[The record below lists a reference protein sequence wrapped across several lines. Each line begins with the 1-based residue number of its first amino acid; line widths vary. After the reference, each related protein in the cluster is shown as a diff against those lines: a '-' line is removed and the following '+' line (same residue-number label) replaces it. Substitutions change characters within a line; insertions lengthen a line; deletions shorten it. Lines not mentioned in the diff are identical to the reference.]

1 MAIDKIQKTS
11 LLIPPAGLDTHI
23 QYNNNG
29 QLAGSSSFVINSS
42 GHIGIGTNDPKDR
55 LHVKIGS
62 DLNWQFGYPSSS
74 TTSLAALNDAES
86 SYVTGRI
93 DAGPLQ
99 LNSQSGGSVSIG
111 SSSPTNQKLL
121 ISENGGGNYPILE
134 VMNTNTTANAKP
146 MIRVGTGGDAVL
158 ELYRIGN
165 AATAYI
171 NAAQVGN
178 GNLAFQTES
187 NTKMVIANNGNV
199 GIGTVTPRCNL
210 NLDGNNSTAVTFGI
224 DNTSGGGTLDISCLG
239 SAYTAH
245 GAAPGE
251 VWFYSPDNINIGGAT
266 GNTNDIKFLGGGS
279 ERVRITSDGNV
290 GIGTDVPDTSLHI
303 SGSGSIVG
311 KVVSTNASAVWQA
324 DSISTEASILYFT
337 TAGSQAWKFQKAAVT
352 GNLEIRNSTD
362 LTKFTMLD
370 DGDVGIGINVPYS
383 KLTIQGSNYV
393 KTDQGRATD
402 GLALGGGGAGEG
414 VHTNGLS
421 FGFGG
426 GSAAI
431 SGTQLTNDSDSIG
444 LSFFTH
450 PSGTGANDS
459 IEMMRLNG
467 IGLAIGALPEHLTA
481 STALHIEN
489 TSTEHITIIR
499 AFDVTNSVSEQI
511 GVIRGGANNTAGD
524 PEIGGSIGFGVYD
537 VDGGGAGTDF
547 GGSIRFNTRT
557 EGASVP
563 NEKMRINSS
572 GAIERLP
579 TGGTGYSYEFVHSE
593 TTNTDLSVDITVD
606 TDANYWHS
614 YAIEATVSYVNNQT
628 PRGVAT
634 FLIFCDGYNGNVVH
648 SGDVVQASTGTIPT
662 LSVSVSSGGPG
673 LQETITLT
681 FNTWDGVAVAHKAI
695 GHFRVLT
702 TYSSGSRITHS

>member
-93 DAGPLQ
+93 DTSLLQ

-199 GIGTVTPRCNL
+199 GIGPVAPSTQLHVSSSSGIGKIRL
-210 NLDGNNSTAVTFGI
+210 EDDDGRMVEIQSPSSAPDYGRIGTITNHNFEINAGNGFGTNFIRFLTDNDEKMRINNA
-224 DNTSGGGTLDISCLG
+224 
-239 SAYTAH
+239 
-245 GAAPGE
+245 
-251 VWFYSPDNINIGGAT
+251 
-266 GNTNDIKFLGGGS
+266 
-279 ERVRITSDGNV
+279 GNV

-524 PEIGGSIGFGVYD
+524 PEIGGSIGFVVYD